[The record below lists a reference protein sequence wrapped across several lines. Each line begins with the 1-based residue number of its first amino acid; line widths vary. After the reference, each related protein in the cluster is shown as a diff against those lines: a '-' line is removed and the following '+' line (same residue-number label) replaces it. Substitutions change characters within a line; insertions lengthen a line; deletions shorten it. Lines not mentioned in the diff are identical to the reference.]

1 MGFFVMNNL
10 MYQDSYKKTLSFL
23 KTNINKKTFEF
34 QDKKFIDFK
43 MNLFDFI
50 SNTQKITDQR
60 VQEGK
65 YEIGVLNAKYNEL
78 IILED
83 STSKFESNFKVG
95 KPFYCYEQILKNQQT
110 LLEIIT
116 KISLIISS
124 TKLNNNK
131 VIIDLSNLTK
141 LLSLVEK
148 VQKIL
153 INQNELLN
161 DLKLSCNY
169 KVQLLKEK
177 KSDIEHYIKE
187 QKKRDGEEYW
197 DNYYDRYY

>member
-1 MGFFVMNNL
+1 

-23 KTNINKKTFEF
+23 QTKIKTKTFEF
-34 QDKKFIDFK
+34 QIMEFGDFK
-43 MNLFDFI
+43 TDIFDFI
-50 SNTQKITDQR
+50 SNAQKITDQK
-60 VQEGK
+60 VKEGEN
-65 YEIGVLNAKYNEL
+65 EISILNLKYNEL
-78 IILED
+78 TKLED
-83 STSKFESNFKVG
+83 STSKFESHFKVG
-95 KPFYCYEQILKNQQT
+95 KPFYSYEQILKNQKT
-110 LLEIIT
+110 VLEIIS
-116 KISLIISS
+116 KINLIISS

-131 VIIDLSNLTK
+131 VITDISKLKK
-141 LLSLVEK
+141 LLALVE
-148 VQKIL
+148 QIQNIL

-169 KVQLLKEK
+169 KIKLLKEK

>member
-1 MGFFVMNNL
+1 

-23 KTNINKKTFEF
+23 QTKIKTKTFEF
-34 QDKKFIDFK
+34 QIMEFGDFK
-43 MNLFDFI
+43 ANIFDFI
-50 SNTQKITDQR
+50 SNAQKITDQK
-60 VQEGK
+60 VKEGEN
-65 YEIGVLNAKYNEL
+65 EISILNLKYNEL
-78 IILED
+78 TKLED
-83 STSKFESNFKVG
+83 STSKFESYFKVG
-95 KPFYCYEQILKNQQT
+95 KPFYSYEQILKNQKT
-110 LLEIIT
+110 VLEIIS
-116 KISLIISS
+116 KINIIISS

-131 VIIDLSNLTK
+131 VITDISKLKK
-141 LLSLVEK
+141 LLALVE
-148 VQKIL
+148 QIQNIL

-169 KVQLLKEK
+169 KIKLLKEK